1 MRMLAFVPF
10 ALVLAAPA
18 AVAWECPHREAR
30 NLDLAA
36 SGIRTLEVRAR
47 AGELTIRGAS
57 GESISVRGDAC
68 AGSAADL
75 AEIRLVQSR
84 RGDVLTL
91 AVEMPESSSWS
102 DEDAPRMLDLA
113 LSVPARLA
121 LVVADSSGDAEV
133 RGVASL
139 SFVDSSG
146 ELEIEAIAG
155 QVDVTDSSGE
165 IEVRDVGALRI
176 GADSSGDIVARNV
189 RGPVE
194 IEVDSSGE
202 ITLEDV
208 QGDAIV
214 EQDSSGEITFE
225 RIRGS
230 ARVGRDSSGGIVAD
244 EIGGDFIVQHD
255 GSGGIRHERVA
266 GRIDIPRAD

>member
-1 MRMLAFVPF
+1 MRLVALFPF
-10 ALVLAAPA
+10 ALVLVAPA
-18 AVAWECPHREAR
+18 AAAWECPHREAR

-36 SGIRTLEVRAR
+36 GGIRTLEVRAR
-47 AGELTIRGAS
+47 AGELTIRGAA
-57 GESISVRGDAC
+57 GESIAVRGEAC
-68 AGSAADL
+68 AGSAAEL
-75 AEIRLVQSR
+75 ADIRLVQSR

-91 AVEMPESSSWS
+91 AVEMPESTSWS
-102 DEDAPRMLDLA
+102 DEDAPRTLDLA

-139 SFVDSSG
+139 SLVDSSG

-155 QVDVTDSSGE
+155 PVDVTDSSGG

-176 GADSSGDIVARNV
+176 GADSSGDIAARNV

-208 QGDAIV
+208 EGDAVV
-214 EQDSSGEITFE
+214 EKDSSGEISFE

-244 EIGGDFIVQHD
+244 GIGGDFVVRHD
-255 GSGGIRHERVA
+255 GSGGIRHEGVA
-266 GRIDIPRAD
+266 GRVDVPRTD